1 MVGILILITLVVMLS
16 IEYLIFSEL
25 YKTKGENTK
34 KIEALND
41 NVERLRLELVTLQ
54 QKLREENK

>member
-1 MVGILILITLVVMLS
+1 MVGILILITLVIMLS

-34 KIEALND
+34 KIEALSD
-41 NVERLRLELVTLQ
+41 NVEMLRLELITLQ